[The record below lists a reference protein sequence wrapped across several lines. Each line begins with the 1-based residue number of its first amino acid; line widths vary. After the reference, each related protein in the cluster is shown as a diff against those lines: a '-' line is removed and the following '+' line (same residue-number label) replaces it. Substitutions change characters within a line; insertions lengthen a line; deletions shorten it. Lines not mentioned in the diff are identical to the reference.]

1 MSSEGTFV
9 LSEVSCT
16 DTNTNGDAAV
26 AERDPGRLADDF
38 LAAIVESSDDAI
50 FGKSLDGTILSW
62 NPAAER
68 LYGYGAA
75 EAVGRSVS
83 MLLPADRPHE
93 LEEILARV
101 RGGER
106 VVHYVTRRRRR
117 DSSEVDVSVT
127 VSPIVDR
134 AGCVIGA
141 SSIARDIG
149 ALHRAEEEYRHLF
162 ERHPSPMWIFDVET
176 LRFLAVNDA
185 AVAAYGWSSEEFLAM
200 TIADIRPGE
209 EVEELR
215 RDVEHEGDLRTAGV
229 WRHLHKNGS
238 EHDVL
243 VSSSLV
249 AFEGRSARL
258 VLAQDVTEQRLLEQ
272 QLVQAEKIEA
282 VGALAAGVAHD
293 FNNVLMVI
301 RACSALLL
309 KKLTDEEQRRD
320 AVQIDEAAQR
330 GAELTRQ
337 LLAFSKQQVL
347 RPELTDVNI
356 VVHQTFELLER
367 VIGDDVEIELG
378 LAAELPPIV
387 VDRGQLGQV
396 IVNLA
401 VNARDAMPD
410 GGTLALSTGEVEL
423 DEGYAFAHAGVVP
436 GAYVCLQ
443 VTDSGI
449 GMSDDTREHVFDP
462 FFTTKE
468 TGTGLG
474 LSSVHGIV
482 KQSGGHIWLYSEP
495 DIGTTFRLYFPV
507 AESAEA
513 PRHVRPAEER
523 PSPRGDETILF
534 VEDEETVR
542 VIVAETLRSYG
553 YTVLEAGGGA
563 EAIRVAGEH
572 RGAVDLLL
580 TDVVMPGMDGRELAR
595 RLTAEHDGLAVVFT
609 SGYPA
614 ASLTG
619 AGTIEPRAAYV
630 QKPYDPAELAAT
642 VRSVLDGAR
651 SVR

>member
-1 MSSEGTFV
+1 M
-9 LSEVSCT
+9 LSEVRCT
-16 DTNTNGDAAV
+16 DTNTIGDAAV
-26 AERDPGRLADDF
+26 VERDPGGLATDF
-38 LAAIVESSDDAI
+38 LAAIVESTDDAI
-50 FGKSLDGTILSW
+50 FGKDLDGTILSW

-68 LYGYGAA
+68 LYGYAA
-75 EAVGRSVS
+75 DEAIGRSVS
-83 MLLPADRPHE
+83 MLVPDDRSNE
-93 LEEILARV
+93 MEEILARV
-101 RGGER
+101 RAGER
-106 VVHYVTRRRRR
+106 VVHYETRRRRR
-117 DSSEVDVSVT
+117 DGREVEVSVT
-127 VSPIVDR
+127 VSPILDGDGR
-134 AGCVIGA
+134 VIGA
-141 SSIARDIG
+141 SSIARDVG

-162 ERHPSPMWIFDVET
+162 ERHPSPMWIFDIET

-185 AVAAYGWSSEEFLAM
+185 AIAAYGWSGEEFLAM
-200 TIADIRPGE
+200 TIADIRPE
-209 EVEELR
+209 EDVEALL
-215 RDVEHEGDLRTAGV
+215 RDVRREGERRTAGV
-229 WRHLHKNGS
+229 WRHLHKDGS

-243 VSSSLV
+243 VSSSPV
-249 AFEGRSARL
+249 VFDGRSARV
-258 VLAQDVTEQRLLEQ
+258 VLAQDVTEQRRLEQ
-272 QLVQAEKIEA
+272 QLAQAEKLEA

-301 RACSALLL
+301 RACAALLL
-309 KKLTDEEQRRD
+309 KQQTAEELRRD
-320 AVQIDEAAQR
+320 AAQIDEAAQR

-347 RPELTDVNI
+347 RPELTDVNV
-356 VVHQTFELLER
+356 VVHQTLELLER
-367 VIGDDVEIELG
+367 VIGVDVEIALG
-378 LAAELPPIV
+378 LAADLPPIV

-401 VNARDAMPD
+401 VNARDAMPE
-410 GGTLALSTGEVEL
+410 GGTLSLSTGEVEL

-443 VTDSGI
+443 VTDSGT
-449 GMSDDTREHVFDP
+449 GMSEDTKEHVFDP

-495 DIGTTFRLYFPV
+495 AIGTTFRLYFPV
-507 AESAEA
+507 AASAEA
-513 PRHVRPAEER
+513 PVHARPSEER
-523 PSPRGDETILF
+523 PSTRGDETILF

-553 YTVLEAGGGA
+553 YTVLEAGSGA
-563 EAIRVAGEH
+563 EAVRVAGE
-572 RGAVDLLL
+572 RPGAVDLLL

-595 RLTAEHDGLAVVFT
+595 RLTAEHDDLAVVFT

-614 ASLTG
+614 GSLTG
-619 AGTIEPRAAYV
+619 PGIGEPRAAYV

-642 VRSVLDGAR
+642 VRSVLDDVGSAR
-651 SVR
+651 

>member
-1 MSSEGTFV
+1 MV
-9 LSEVSCT
+9 
-16 DTNTNGDAAV
+16 
-26 AERDPGRLADDF
+26 ERDPGGLAADF

-50 FGKSLDGTILSW
+50 FGKDLDGTILSW

-75 EAVGRSVS
+75 DAVGRSVS
-83 MLLPADRPHE
+83 MLLPSDRPHE

-101 RGGER
+101 RAGER
-106 VVHYVTRRRRR
+106 IVHYETRRRRR
-117 DSSEVDVSVT
+117 DGSEVDVSVT
-127 VSPIVDR
+127 VSPIHDR
-134 AGCVIGA
+134 DGRVIGA

-149 ALHRAEEEYRHLF
+149 ELRRAEAQYRRLF

-185 AVAAYGWSSEEFLAM
+185 AVAAYGWSGEEFLAM
-200 TIADIRPGE
+200 TIADIRPE
-209 EVEELR
+209 EDVEALR
-215 RDVEHEGDLRTAGV
+215 RDVANEGRPGPTGV
-229 WRHLHKNGS
+229 WRHLHRDGS
-238 EHDVL
+238 EHEVAV
-243 VSSSLV
+243 VSSAV
-249 AFEGRSARL
+249 AFDGRDARL
-258 VLAQDVTEQRLLEQ
+258 VLAHDVTEQRRLER
-272 QLVQAEKIEA
+272 QLAQAEKIEA

-309 KKLTDEEQRRD
+309 KQLTDEEQRRD
-320 AVQIDEAAQR
+320 AAQIDEAAQR

-347 RPELTDVNI
+347 RPELTDVNV
-356 VVHQTFELLER
+356 VVHQTLELLER
-367 VIGDDVEIELG
+367 VIGEDVEIALG

-410 GGTLALSTGEVEL
+410 GGTLSLSTAEVEL

-443 VTDSGI
+443 VTDSGM
-449 GMSDDTREHVFDP
+449 GMSEDTREHVFDP

-482 KQSGGHIWLYSEP
+482 RQSGGHIWLYTEP
-495 DIGTTFRLYFPV
+495 GIGTTFRLYFPV
-507 AESAEA
+507 AVGAEA
-513 PRHVRPAEER
+513 AVHVPPAAER
-523 PSPRGDETILF
+523 PSARGDEAILF

-553 YTVLEAGGGA
+553 YAVLEAGGGA

-580 TDVVMPGMDGRELAR
+580 TDVVMPGMDGRELAA
-595 RLTAEHDGLAVVFT
+595 RLTAEHEGLAVVYT

-614 ASLTG
+614 DSVTRSSIG
-619 AGTIEPRAAYV
+619 ESRAAYV

-642 VRSVLDGAR
+642 VRSVLDDVR
-651 SVR
+651 STR

>member
-1 MSSEGTFV
+1 MV
-9 LSEVSCT
+9 
-16 DTNTNGDAAV
+16 
-26 AERDPGRLADDF
+26 ERDAGGLAADF
-38 LAAIVESSDDAI
+38 LSAIVESTDDAI
-50 FGKSLDGTILSW
+50 LGKDLDGTILSW

-68 LYGYGAA
+68 LYGYAAA
-75 EAVGRSVS
+75 EAIGLPVS
-83 MLLPADRPHE
+83 MLLPDDRPHE
-93 LEEILARV
+93 MQDILARV
-101 RGGER
+101 RAGER
-106 VVHYVTRRRRR
+106 VVHYETRRRRR
-117 DSSEVDVSVT
+117 DGSEIDVSVT
-127 VSPIVDR
+127 VSPIHDGDGR
-134 AGCVIGA
+134 VIGA
-141 SSIARDIG
+141 SSIARDVG

-176 LRFLAVNDA
+176 LRFLAVNEA
-185 AVAAYGWSSEEFLAM
+185 AVAAYGWSGEEFLAM
-200 TIADIRPGE
+200 TIADIRPE
-209 EVEELR
+209 EDIEALR
-215 RDVEHEGDLRTAGV
+215 LDVGREGDHRTTRV
-229 WRHLHKNGS
+229 WRHLHKDGS
-238 EHDVL
+238 EHDVSI
-243 VSSSLV
+243 SSSPV
-249 AFEGRSARL
+249 AFEGHSARV
-258 VLAQDVTEQRLLEQ
+258 VLAQDVTLQRRLEQ
-272 QLVQAEKIEA
+272 QLAQSEKLEA

-301 RACSALLL
+301 RACAALLL
-309 KKLTDEEQRRD
+309 KQLTGEGQRRD
-320 AVQIDEAAQR
+320 VAQIDDAAQR
-330 GAELTRQ
+330 GGELTRQ

-356 VVHQTFELLER
+356 VVQQTLELLER
-367 VIGDDVEIELG
+367 VIGEDVEIALG

-410 GGTLALSTGEVEL
+410 GGTLSLSTGEVEL

-443 VTDSGI
+443 VTDSGT
-449 GMSDDTREHVFDP
+449 GMSDDTKEHVFDP

-474 LSSVHGIV
+474 LSSVHGMV
-482 KQSGGHIWLYSEP
+482 KQSGGHIWLYTEP
-495 DIGTTFRLYFPV
+495 AIGTTFRLYFPV
-507 AESAEA
+507 AQSTEA
-513 PRHVRPAEER
+513 PVHVRPAQEAR
-523 PSPRGDETILF
+523 PSARGDETILF

-563 EAIRVAGEH
+563 EAIRVAGER
-572 RGAVDLLL
+572 RGALDLLL

-614 ASLTG
+614 DSLTG
-619 AGTIEPRAAYV
+619 AGAIENRAAYV

-642 VRSVLDGAR
+642 VRSVLDDAR
-651 SVR
+651 SAG